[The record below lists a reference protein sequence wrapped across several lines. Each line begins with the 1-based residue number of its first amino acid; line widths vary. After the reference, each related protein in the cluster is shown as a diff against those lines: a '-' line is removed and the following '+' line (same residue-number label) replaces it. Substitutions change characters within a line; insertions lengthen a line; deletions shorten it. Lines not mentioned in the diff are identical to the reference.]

1 MFESRWI
8 RCVRVDLVVDLEI
21 GRDLVP
27 FPLPHSAGSV
37 MTAATTG
44 TAGTNTSGL
53 PTDHAAVDSLPP
65 NIRSRSIEAKT
76 STFHGRQRGSTPR
89 SELPLAPTAAR
100 QPRLVRRRRCT
111 RASPRARGSHESSW
125 SYPCRHNQ
133 GKSLLRSLRCPI
145 LRSTGFDTVIS
156 DRPYWLRM
164 QPCPLHWRSR

>member
-76 STFHGRQRGSTPR
+76 STFHGRQ
-89 SELPLAPTAAR
+89 
-100 QPRLVRRRRCT
+100 
-111 RASPRARGSHESSW
+111 SW
-125 SYPCRHNQ
+125 SPARVNTTL
-133 GKSLLRSLRCPI
+133 GITARA
-145 LRSTGFDTVIS
+145 D
-156 DRPYWLRM
+156 
-164 QPCPLHWRSR
+164 SR